1 MVKTLSE
8 FGLVETRHL
17 IASKAVVEKEVSEG
31 VVEVG
36 TKSDQAVRLVGVG
49 QLPEGYEC
57 GFDFH
62 HWSIT

>member
-8 FGLVETRHL
+8 FGLVETRCHL

-36 TKSDQAVRLVGVG
+36 TKSNQAVRLVRV
-49 QLPEGYEC
+49 
-57 GFDFH
+57 
-62 HWSIT
+62 

>member
-36 TKSDQAVRLVGVG
+36 TKSNQAVRLVGV
-49 QLPEGYEC
+49 
-57 GFDFH
+57 
-62 HWSIT
+62 